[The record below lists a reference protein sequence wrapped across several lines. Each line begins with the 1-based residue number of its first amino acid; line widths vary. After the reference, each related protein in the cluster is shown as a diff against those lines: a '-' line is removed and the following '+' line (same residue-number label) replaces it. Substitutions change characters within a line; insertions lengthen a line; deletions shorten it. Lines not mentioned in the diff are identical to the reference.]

1 MGSRIDLDLLLVD
14 VAGGH
19 LPDLVAEAG
28 GHVSQLGEERHPAHP
43 APGVVPGTPP
53 GGVLRTGIPRQRA
66 LLPPVVPSLLDP
78 LTLGAVTTQN
88 RVLMA
93 PLTRMR
99 ATVPGDVANDLMADH
114 YVQRASAGLLIS
126 EGTQIS
132 PEGKGYMDTP
142 GIHSDEQV
150 AGWRRVTDAVHE
162 AGGLIAAQLW
172 HVGRV
177 SHESF
182 HDGELPVSAS
192 AGPYRNRTTVRGEDG
207 RPTRVACPVPRALRT
222 DEIPRVVE
230 DYRRATA
237 NAREAGFDLVEIH
250 GAHGYLLHQFL
261 AADSNLRTDAYGGSL
276 ANRARLMLEVTDAV
290 VDAWSSDRVA
300 IRISPIGS
308 FNGTADPEGAEAGL
322 HVAREL
328 GRRDLALPPP
338 LRARLGRWPRARRRL
353 PPGAPRGPPRPDR
366 RRRRLRP
373 RQGRPAHRRRAR
385 RRRRLRSHVHRQPR
399 PAAPPGRGPAAQRAA
414 TGVVLRRRRRG
425 LHRLPGVRRRV
436 SALPLPVNGSCRS
449 GESA

>member
-1 MGSRIDLDLLLVD
+1 M
-14 VAGGH
+14 
-19 LPDLVAEAG
+19 
-28 GHVSQLGEERHPAHP
+28 
-43 APGVVPGTPP
+43 PGTPP
-53 GGVLRTGIPRQRA
+53 GGVLSAGIPGPDP
-66 LLPPVVPSLLDP
+66 LLAPVVPSLLDP

-99 ATVPGDVANDLMADH
+99 ATVPGDVANDLMAEY

-126 EGTQIS
+126 EGTQVS

-142 GIHSDEQV
+142 GIHSEEQV

-230 DYRRATA
+230 DYRRATV

-261 AADSNLRTDAYGGSL
+261 AADSNLRTDSYGGSL

-290 VDAWSSDRVA
+290 VDAWSADRVA

-308 FNGTADPEGAEAGL
+308 FNGTSDPEGAEAGL

-328 GRRDLALPPP
+328 GRRDLAFLHLSEPDWAGGPELDDDYRRALREAHPGPIVGAGGYDRAKADRLIGAGLVDAAAFGRTFIANPDLP
-338 LRARLGRWPRARRRL
+338 RRL
-353 PPGAPRGPPRPDR
+353 AED
-366 RRRRLRP
+366 
-373 RQGRPAHRRRAR
+373 
-385 RRRRLRSHVHRQPR
+385 
-399 PAAPPGRGPAAQRAA
+399 
-414 TGVVLRRRRRG
+414 
-425 LHRLPGVRRRV
+425 
-436 SALPLPVNGSCRS
+436 LPLNEQRP
-449 GESA
+449 ESFYGGDAEGYTDYPAYGAA